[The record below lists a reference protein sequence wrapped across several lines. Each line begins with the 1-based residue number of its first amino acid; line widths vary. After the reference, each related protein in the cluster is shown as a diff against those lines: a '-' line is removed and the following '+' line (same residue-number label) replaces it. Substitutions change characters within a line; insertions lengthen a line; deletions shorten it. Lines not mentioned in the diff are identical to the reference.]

1 MKRLVCIT
9 AFLAAVSCFV
19 SANVFNSRLTPEE
32 AEKLNKGEVL
42 IRNIGKMKKICVE
55 EREETKKVIET
66 MKELDPNYTAEI
78 IQVRPY
84 KGNENLRELIKSAL
98 LNISDYAGIPY
109 FSERKQKWYDLYDSA
124 TITEQFR
131 SHNKLNIKADLEMDP
146 FGVIKADINVEEA
159 ENYLY
164 YDMVNLNT
172 LRYHDRFNAVK
183 ANKMQSAI
191 TVFRDGDNWVLYAIG
206 GVDTFKIFFFEER
219 VEVSFINRIK
229 SFCSYI
235 FEKF

>member
-1 MKRLVCIT
+1 MKRMFFIT
-9 AFLAAVSCFV
+9 AFMVAVSCFV
-19 SANVFNSRLTPEE
+19 SAEVFNSRLTAEE

-42 IRNIGKMKKICVE
+42 IRNIGKMKKICVV
-55 EREETKKVIET
+55 EREETKKVIDT

-131 SHNKLNIKADLEMDP
+131 SRNKLNIKADLEMDP
-146 FGVIKADINVEEA
+146 FGVIKADIHVEEN